1 MFSTC
6 SELTLRAPIPDGRM
20 EQIMQ
25 PCLSHMCVDV
35 WWLCSEFCHF
45 ICLLSS
51 DLSLPLR
58 SFPEVRLG
66 LGSWC
71 SVSDVPVR
79 GSELKERP
87 GRRHPL
93 FAPSCPASCPRGG
106 MAAGYGGSRALVFLH
121 HSSWCLAQRTSSIKE
136 MFVAMLCWLDSLRI
150 EETFAESEQCHM
162 P

>member
-1 MFSTC
+1 MVPVVCRSY
-6 SELTLRAPIPDGRM
+6 LLV
-20 EQIMQ
+20 
-25 PCLSHMCVDV
+25 HMCVDV

-51 DLSLPLR
+51 DSLPLR
-58 SFPEVRLG
+58 SFPEVRRG

-93 FAPSCPASCPRGG
+93 FARSCPASCPRGG

-121 HSSWCLAQRTSSIKE
+121 HSSWCLVHCNSSIE
-136 MFVAMLCWLDSLRI
+136 VMFVAMLCWLDSLWI
-150 EETFAESEQCHM
+150 KEMLADPKQYHM
-162 P
+162 PMPRRICTSQKSFA